1 MRIKYLPEIEINQI
15 ETELTLIQ
23 KVLNYI
29 IIHEKPLF
37 LVFSDSDK
45 ANEFILFFKK
55 ILKIFYL
62 ISA

>member
-1 MRIKYLPEIEINQI
+1 MRIKYLPEIEINPI
-15 ETELTLIQ
+15 ETELTFRRLIQ

-45 ANEFILFFKK
+45 ADEFILFFLTK
-55 ILKIFYL
+55 Y
-62 ISA
+62 